1 MEGSRKVAR
10 TEAPPWTKRL
20 PHYQG
25 NSGLELELSKSKMC
39 FTDNQLGSL
48 LTKGFCEEY
57 IIQAL
62 RAIAKKMCDPFN
74 TTQL

>member
-25 NSGLELELSKSKMC
+25 NSGLELELGRSKMC
-39 FTDNQLGSL
+39 LTDNRLRSL
-48 LTKGFCEEY
+48 FAKGFCEEY

-62 RAIAKKMCDPFN
+62 RAIAKKN
-74 TTQL
+74 V